1 MGVATRLL
9 GYIEEAWPGLAG
21 GGDPVRME
29 KLLEVDRLIG
39 RHNESV
45 LEALAAEDSWP
56 PLCRAMFAW
65 APSDLPMITYK
76 RRLIVVAASLKNL
89 EGATRNWLDKFEALL
104 RQLYWESAYIRCEF
118 GLYGPHEFRWRPPD
132 SWIDEL
138 CQARLSPIQE
148 IGCAAAGERHYS
160 IQCHEVSR

>member
-29 KLLEVDRLIG
+29 QLLEADRRIG

-45 LEALAAEDSWP
+45 LQALKAEDSWP
-56 PLCRAMFAW
+56 PLCRPMFAW
-65 APSDLPMITYK
+65 APADSPMITYK
-76 RRLIVVAASLKNL
+76 NRLILVGASLKNL
-89 EGATRNWLDKFEALL
+89 EGATRNWLDQFEALL

-118 GLYGPHEFRWRPPD
+118 GLYGPHEFRWQPPE
-132 SWIDEL
+132 SWVKEL

-148 IGCAAAGERHYS
+148 WSFES
-160 IQCHEVSR
+160 TLQELEKEKLHE